1 MAPQKL
7 SLSHVKQISS
17 CQHANMMAVSLKAVT
32 EIAPLF
38 THKTV
43 KIVVLIRYNY
53 TAIHLRSIK
62 NYM

>member
-1 MAPQKL
+1 MWNK
-7 SLSHVKQISS
+7 SHPSNMP
-17 CQHANMMAVSLKAVT
+17 NMMAHLSLKAVT

-43 KIVVLIRYNY
+43 KIGVFIRYNY
-53 TAIHLRSIK
+53 TASHLRSTK